1 MTPEERRLTFI
12 YALLQN
18 AKHTVEHAAG
28 MYRGMNGMY
37 RGMKKLCDVD
47 VAIGEA
53 VSEIEHLVNEA
64 TNYGDEQEQSK

>member
-1 MTPEERRLTFI
+1 MNPEERRLTFI

-18 AKHTVEHAAG
+18 AKHTVEHAV
-28 MYRGMNGMY
+28 GMY
-37 RGMKKLCDVD
+37 RGMKKLYDAD

-64 TNYGDEQEQSK
+64 TNYGDEQEESK